1 MAQVTFTLSK
11 RSLSRLEG
19 VHPDLIRV
27 VKRAIEISA
36 VDFMV
41 TEGVRTKE
49 KQEQLI
55 RAGASLTMHSRHL
68 AVTNKCG
75 LACAVDLAAMVNGE
89 VRWDWPLYGVI
100 NDAMQ
105 KAAKE
110 LGVPIEWG
118 GAWRTLKDGPHWQLP
133 WKEYP

>member
-1 MAQVTFTLSK
+1 VSYVLSK

-19 VHPDLIRV
+19 VHPDLVRV
-27 VKRAIEISA
+27 VKRAIQLTA

-41 TEGVRTKE
+41 TEGTRTKE

-68 AVTNKCG
+68 PTANQCR
-75 LACAVDLAAMVNGE
+75 LACAVDLAAMVDGE
-89 VRWDWPLYGVI
+89 VRWDWPLYPAL
-100 NDAMQ
+100 NEAMQ
-105 KAAKE
+105 KAGKE

-118 GAWRTLKDGPHWQLP
+118 GGWRTLKDGPHFQLP